1 MSDNQL
7 SSQIEYCLSKLIF
20 SMSIESDK
28 YIDKIEVTSNDGK
41 KTESFTGFQDY
52 LYKIST
58 NKINPNDYDIF
69 KIKVFYSN
77 LFYEEVS
84 EELEEFLIQ

>member
-1 MSDNQL
+1 
-7 SSQIEYCLSKLIF
+7 
-20 SMSIESDK
+20 MSIESDK

-41 KTESFTGFQDY
+41 ETESFTGFQDY